1 MSYFLILFMGIKT
14 KKNNTMYIKGYF
26 YKSEI
31 KRLLIVSK
39 KKFCQKRGEAAVR
52 TAPLWCGLKCV
63 SGSPVV
69 TYIASI
75 AQP

>member
-1 MSYFLILFMGIKT
+1 
-14 KKNNTMYIKGYF
+14 MYRKGYF

-31 KRLLIVSK
+31 ERLLIVSK
-39 KKFCQKRGEAAVR
+39 KNSAKKKGDATIR

-63 SGSPVV
+63 SGPPVV

-75 AQP
+75 AQL